1 MTQSQNFH
9 IRCAILHRHP
19 PCAHAPLFL
28 SVKTPRHHP
37 HDVLGQRHVA
47 RRLAHLMWKKEGIG
61 APNVEIAAHLLWVK
75 TTL

>member
-1 MTQSQNFH
+1 
-9 IRCAILHRHP
+9 
-19 PCAHAPLFL
+19 L

-61 APNVEIAAHLLWVK
+61 APNVEFAAHLLWVK